1 MNQGNPSRSPGRG
14 RSGRGREDATAGRA
28 YFDPGRPKAELV
40 DELAEKQADELPQ
53 INSSQ
58 LRKFFGE
65 VKDLYRRLQAR
76 QDYHSQ
82 IEPQFKMLRSKAYYA
97 SRPGGQQ
104 QISPQFR
111 NFIENAVKRVGDEK
125 DFRLFV
131 AHFEAVVGFLYGKRK
146 VRR

>member
-40 DELAEKQADELPQ
+40 DELAEKQADELP
-53 INSSQ
+53 
-58 LRKFFGE
+58 
-65 VKDLYRRLQAR
+65 QAR